1 MNIKLINVIKDGSP
15 VVDQKANKR
24 RNNNNMVPNNCNNN
38 NSNNNINSNNNNEN
52 NEMLQLH
59 SHCSSYLSARQKLRM
74 RTTAGKCWIGEQ
86 GKEREMQRN
95 RERE

>member
-74 RTTAGKCWIGEQ
+74 RTTAGKCWRREQ
-86 GKEREMQRN
+86 GKEQHK
-95 RERE
+95 